1 MNDAASSE
9 HRLKGTG
16 GPVINQVVP
25 LGWDTLIGSSPDA
38 QVVIEGD
45 GIAEK
50 HAHIRVGDDGG
61 IRVTT
66 VGGEAR
72 VRVNGRPVVDAVL
85 GQGDELQ
92 IGPCRWIVQ
101 SPGKRPG
108 RVLTPE
114 VTQPRRRAWPWLVTA
129 AVLTAA
135 AAAAWWAGVF
145 ERALA

>member
-1 MNDAASSE
+1 MSGTSASE

-25 LGWDTLIGSSPDA
+25 LGWDTVIGSSPDA
-38 QVVIEGD
+38 QVVIEGE

-66 VGGEAR
+66 MGGEAR

-92 IGPCRWIVQ
+92 IGPARWIVQ

-114 VTQPRRRAWPWLVTA
+114 VTRPRRSAWPWLVA
-129 AVLTAA
+129 ATVLAGA
-135 AAAAWWAGVF
+135 AAAAWWTGVF
-145 ERALA
+145 ERLLG